1 VSSLLAP
8 NASLERLYTGTVWGE
23 GPVWLPDIGALRW
36 SDIPDNRIM
45 QYHADDGR
53 TVVYRTEVEFT
64 NGRTLDLDGA
74 VIQCSHGRRAVE
86 REIDGVPVVLVDR
99 WQGKRLNSPNDVVV
113 ASDGSIWFTDPPY
126 GIISNREGRMADPE
140 YGGCYLFR
148 FDEHSDELTAM
159 VTDMVDPNGLAFAPD
174 ERVLYV
180 SDTGWVRDKSAP
192 RHIRAYDVVDGACV
206 NGRVFAEI
214 DEGWP
219 DGFRVDEAGRVWS
232 SSGDGV
238 RVFAPGGELVL
249 HVPVPERIGNL
260 CFGGPDGDDL
270 YIAATSSLYRI
281 KTTTRNAPRP
291 RPGRESGLVEGGQDV

>member
-1 VSSLLAP
+1 MSSLLAQ
-8 NASLERLYTGTVWGE
+8 NASLERLYTGTEWAE
-23 GPVWLPDIGALRW
+23 GPVWLPRIRALRW
-36 SDIPDNRIM
+36 SDIPNNRIM

-53 TVVYRTEVEFT
+53 TVVHRTEVEFT

-86 REIDGVPVVLVDR
+86 RETDGVPAVLVDR

-148 FDEHSDELTAM
+148 FDERSGDLTPM

-192 RHIRAYDVVDGACV
+192 RHIRAYDVVAGACV

-214 DEGWP
+214 GVGWP

-238 RVFAPGGELVL
+238 RVFAPGGELLL
-249 HVPVPERIGNL
+249 HVPVPEKIGNL

-281 KTTTRNAPRP
+281 KTSTRNAPRP
-291 RPGRESGLVEGGQDV
+291 A